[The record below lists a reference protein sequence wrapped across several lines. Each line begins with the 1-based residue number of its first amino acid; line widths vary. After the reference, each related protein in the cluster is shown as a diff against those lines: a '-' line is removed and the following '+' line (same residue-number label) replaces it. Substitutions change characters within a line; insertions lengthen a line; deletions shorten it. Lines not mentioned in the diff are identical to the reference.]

1 MAPGDMNGMT
11 EMTFKRILSLKGKN
25 ILDSP
30 HFEWSINSRVCD
42 FCGMLGIVN
51 MPKLHKYAFILN
63 NLRYRILQALQKRCS
78 MHRGLCSL
86 YYLFLLTAGVMQGRF
101 LC

>member
-42 FCGMLGIVN
+42 FVEC
-51 MPKLHKYAFILN
+51 
-63 NLRYRILQALQKRCS
+63 
-78 MHRGLCSL
+78 
-86 YYLFLLTAGVMQGRF
+86 
-101 LC
+101 